1 MVFLISYLIFAT
13 IYGFYSIMM
22 QYFRHPNFCY
32 WQNLVSVFIFN
43 FVLAPFSIIYAA
55 VNKKLIPYNL
65 IKALKDQGP
74 FKRAFRNF
82 FITRNAWGM
91 FHINSHRRQDTKKA
105 KVMYNTKESAQKAAD
120 SMTKKHGKHF
130 SVYKCV
136 FCDGY
141 HLGKNRDN
149 K

>member
-1 MVFLISYLIFAT
+1 MK
-13 IYGFYSIMM
+13 
-22 QYFRHPNFCY
+22 
-32 WQNLVSVFIFN
+32 
-43 FVLAPFSIIYAA
+43 
-55 VNKKLIPYNL
+55 KKLRNL
-65 IKALKDQGP
+65 YFAIKGQLP

-82 FITRNAWGM
+82 FITGNAWGM
-91 FHINSHRRQDTKKA
+91 FSINSHINQGNGKP

-120 SMTKKHGKHF
+120 SMEKKHDKHF